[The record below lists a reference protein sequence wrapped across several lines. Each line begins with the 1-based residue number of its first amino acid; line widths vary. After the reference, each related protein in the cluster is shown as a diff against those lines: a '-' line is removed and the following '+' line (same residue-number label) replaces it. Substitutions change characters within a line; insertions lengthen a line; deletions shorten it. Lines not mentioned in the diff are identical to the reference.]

1 MSFTTDVKDE
11 LSRVEPECKTC
22 SKAMLA
28 ALVKSHGTL
37 NIVGGGNYSV
47 KFATDN
53 AWIARFALEQFK
65 VIYNL
70 DTSLTYRRSV
80 LHNTR
85 NYLIELTSGKNLEK
99 ALVDMGILNAPK
111 ADKSKGVASISHG
124 IKKDF
129 KSKDCCAAS
138 YLRGAFLG
146 SGYVSEPTG
155 DFHFEISVDRKS
167 QATDMQRILS
177 KKNIKA
183 GVCPRRNSFLLYI
196 KSGQGIADFMAF
208 TGAHKCALKLENTRV
223 SKQIANQINR
233 QTNAEIANSKRT
245 VEAAYNQIVMIKKV
259 TKHYGLEKI
268 PPALKE
274 FMALR
279 VKYHDVSLSELGNLA
294 DPPISKSAIN
304 GRLRRLEK
312 MANSIKN

>member
-22 SKAMLA
+22 SKAMLS

-37 NIVGGGNYSV
+37 NILGKGNFTV

-53 AWIARFALEQFK
+53 AWIARFALENFK
-65 VIYNL
+65 VLYNL
-70 DTSLTYRRSV
+70 ETSLTYRRSV

-85 NYLIELTSGKNLEK
+85 NYLIELNSGANLQK
-99 ALVDMGILNAPK
+99 ALIDMGILQAPK
-111 ADKSKGVASISHG
+111 KDKTKGVASFSHG
-124 IKKDF
+124 VKADF
-129 KSKDCCAAS
+129 KDKDCCAAS
-138 YLRGAFLG
+138 YMRGAFLG
-146 SGYVSEPTG
+146 SGYVSEPSG
-155 DFHFEISVDRKS
+155 NFHFEISVDRKS
-167 QATDMQRILS
+167 QAIDMQKILA
-177 KKNIKA
+177 KKGIKS

-196 KSGQGIADFMAF
+196 KSGQGISDFLAF
-208 TGAHKCALKLENTRV
+208 TGAHKCALKLESTRV

-245 VEAAYNQIVMIKKV
+245 VEAAYSQIVMIKRV
-259 TKHYGLEKI
+259 AKHYGLENL
-268 PPALKE
+268 PPALRE

-279 VKYHDVSLSELGNLA
+279 VKYHNVSLSELGTLA

-304 GRLRRLEK
+304 GRVRRLEHL
-312 MANSIKN
+312 ANSIK